1 MKDNLNKIWHQHDGK
16 GMPIFL
22 RNEKFEVRL
31 RNGTHVKNLLHG
43 WDWAMEG
50 RSAMDEN
57 SPYKVQDIIAWRY
70 IVAEDYV
77 NQASEGP
84 ITEHEFKEVMEI
96 AMTVPEAR
104 YQSYPEDNRL
114 TKYQRLIRGK
124 DIDGHVASIV
134 VDVYD
139 VLTAWETTNPALQH
153 LIKKALQP
161 GERGHKNLVED
172 LKDIIA
178 SAQRALEIEQSKEV
192 LK

>member
-1 MKDNLNKIWHQHDGK
+1 MKDNLNKIWHKHDGK

-22 RNEKFEVRL
+22 QNEQFEVQL
-31 RNGTHVKNLLHG
+31 ADGSLKKNHKQG
-43 WDWAMEG
+43 WDW
-50 RSAMDEN
+50 
-57 SPYKVQDIIAWRY
+57 YKKSCDNVIPLERDSVISWRY
-70 IVAEDYV
+70 IVAEDYAK
-77 NQASEGP
+77 QASEGP

-153 LIKKALQP
+153 LIKKALRP
-161 GERGHKNLVED
+161 GERGHKSLVED